1 MNRRT
6 AIVALTLFCL
16 FVPACLKVDKRIN
29 KANLAKIKVGM
40 SWDEVVEILGP
51 GGQEIEGASGMGSS
65 AAAVGVV
72 GGLDTVSSRPALK
85 EYRWGNEYTN
95 ITIIFNRADKVQDG
109 ANSITSKGLK

>member
-1 MNRRT
+1 MNRRA
-6 AIVALTLFCL
+6 AIVTLALSCL
-16 FVPACLKVDKRIN
+16 FISGCPKVDKRIN
-29 KANLAKIKVGM
+29 KTNFEKIKPGM
-40 SWDEVVEILGP
+40 TWDQVVEILGP
-51 GGQEIEGASGMGSS
+51 AGQDVTGSSGMGSS

-72 GGLDTVSSRPALK
+72 GGLDSGPSTPALK